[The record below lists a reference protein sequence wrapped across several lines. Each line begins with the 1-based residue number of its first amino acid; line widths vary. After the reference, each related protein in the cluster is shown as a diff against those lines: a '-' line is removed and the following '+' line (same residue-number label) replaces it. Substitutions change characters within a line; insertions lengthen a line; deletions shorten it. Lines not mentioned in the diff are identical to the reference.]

1 MALTCHCLM
10 PAGQPSDKLLAQFAN
25 QLKERFRIGRVTI
38 QIEVNEEFAFAL
50 EPDNVV

>member
-1 MALTCHCLM
+1 M